1 MNPLAG
7 KMGAAQNGAMG
18 NAMQVIRQAKH
29 MISMLNMAKD
39 PQKALMQA
47 ASQNPMLGSVMQM
60 CQGRNP
66 KDVFY
71 TQCNQMGVN
80 PDEVINMLR

>member
-47 ASQNPMLGSVMQM
+47 RARIL
-60 CQGRNP
+60 C
-66 KDVFY
+66 
-71 TQCNQMGVN
+71 
-80 PDEVINMLR
+80 